1 MILCAFG
8 VWQLFS
14 MYLRTHP
21 SQDNFMLVFFFTTPI
36 MLDVMVPSLSSV
48 GSVLAVNIQPSDDAF
63 GRFGFPADSQS
74 RIVAEQQGGT
84 PVALTVTRQGGRFG
98 DVSVYWSVSQSGGGS
113 GGAMDISPSEGVLE
127 FSEGQTQMDI
137 VLTVNDDLVG
147 NCLAVCGI
155 RVWVP

>member
-1 MILCAFG
+1 
-8 VWQLFS
+8 
-14 MYLRTHP
+14 
-21 SQDNFMLVFFFTTPI
+21 

-63 GRFGFPADSQS
+63 GRFGFPDDSQS

-147 NCLAVCGI
+147 NCLGCLLGTLGGNTQGKFFYVHCGECHTQGKFFLCTL
-155 RVWVP
+155 VLW